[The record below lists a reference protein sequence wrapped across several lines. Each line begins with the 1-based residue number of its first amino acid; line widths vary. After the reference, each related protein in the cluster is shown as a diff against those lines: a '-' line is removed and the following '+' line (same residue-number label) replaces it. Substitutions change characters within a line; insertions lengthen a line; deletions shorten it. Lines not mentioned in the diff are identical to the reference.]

1 MNIIFQSINYKAD
14 SKLKDFAKK
23 KINKMNL
30 FYKKITNVFVS
41 TKVENSSSRLNKHA
55 ELKIGIPGSSIIVKK
70 TSTSFEQAIKIAVV
84 SVKRIIKKKK
94 EKIR

>member
-30 FYKKITNVFVS
+30 FYKMITNVFVS
-41 TKVENSSSRLNKHA
+41 TKV
-55 ELKIGIPGSSIIVKK
+55 
-70 TSTSFEQAIKIAVV
+70 
-84 SVKRIIKKKK
+84 
-94 EKIR
+94 

>member
-41 TKVENSSSRLNKHA
+41 TKVENSSSRLNKQA
-55 ELKIGIPGSSIIVKK
+55 ELKIGIPGSNIIVKK

-84 SVKRIIKKKK
+84 SAKRIIKKKK